1 MVNGTITT
9 NANIP
14 ATLDIPVAG
23 IYLFMFNITLNCGG
37 AYQTWG
43 NMQIGGVNTGINQSH
58 PCTVINSANSVASS
72 GSIVI
77 NATASQYSVTF
88 GGSSTAYTVSSGYSF
103 FRAVRIG

>member
-1 MVNGTITT
+1 VVNGTITA
-9 NANIP
+9 NVNIP

-58 PCTVINSANSVASS
+58 PCTVVNSSNSVGSS

-88 GGSSTAYTVSSGYSF
+88 SGSSTAYSVSLTYSF
-103 FRAVRIG
+103 FKAIRIA